1 MKNNSEMTNEQMKK
15 ALKTRINEACT
26 GKMTS
31 SQLKNLNNSMLNQIR
46 FSKDEME
53 YKKLTNSKKK
63 MAIYE

>member
-1 MKNNSEMTNEQMKK
+1 MTNEQMKK
-15 ALKTRINEACT
+15 ALKARINEACV
-26 GKMTS
+26 GKMTN